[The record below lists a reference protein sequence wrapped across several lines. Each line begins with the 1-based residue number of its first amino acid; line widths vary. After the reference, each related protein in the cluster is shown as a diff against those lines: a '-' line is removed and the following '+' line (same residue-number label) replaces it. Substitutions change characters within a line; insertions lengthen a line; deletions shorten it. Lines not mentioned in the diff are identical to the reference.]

1 MDEFTRQPHSV
12 VLVVRVEP
20 SENVANKADLHWFD
34 RKSYL
39 CRQIHSRP
47 LELTV
52 AARFDGFT
60 LSKRATTSD
69 DGARVNS
76 VITTAAPAPAANPG
90 VPTIMF
96 QTPPGRLEAKPQMDD
111 TTVPTT
117 TPDTAPQK
125 LNRLQYRAS
134 KMLGPKVAPIPPK
147 AYDTRSRIES
157 GLYIEIAMDTRP
169 ITTRRSRPSQMR
181 GRCRKELVTLRK
193 TGRSSAA
200 TADPSNN

>member
-20 SENVANKADLHWFD
+20 SEDVANTADFHRLD
-34 RKSYL
+34 RKIGL
-39 CRQIHSRP
+39 CRQIHSR
-47 LELTV
+47 LFGLTV
-52 AARFDGFT
+52 AARSDGFT

-76 VITTAAPAPAANPG
+76 VTATAATAPAANPG
-90 VPTIMF
+90 VLTIMF
-96 QTPPGRLEAKPQMDD
+96 QTPPGPPEAKPQMDD

-125 LNRLQYRAS
+125 LNLLQYRAS
-134 KMLGPKVAPIPPK
+134 KMLGPKAAPIPPK

-169 ITTRRSRPSQMR
+169 ITTSRSHPSQMR
-181 GRCRKELVTLRK
+181 GRRRKELVTLRK